1 MKLTGAA
8 TKVSEQTKRGFQADP
23 SQADFRPLCLDQIP
37 ERMDNPGMCRKRD
50 AAIKWFTEFQVDC
63 VMRNGDVP
71 EWFHGIITRKNAED
85 LLQNKAAGCFLI
97 RVSESRIGYTLS
109 YRTVDCCRHFMI
121 DVLRNGQYTIVGEAT
136 SYKSLDHLV
145 DFHQRHPILPYN
157 EILTVPCG
165 QISKDDADYAE
176 LLFSKKQPSGDSSSI
191 AHNQI
196 PVPFPRS
203 LPKPQAA
210 PELCSLRDVPP
221 PLPSRPSLLRS
232 RDRNLKTRNPQPSAG
247 FQDTIPVNRLY
258 PSLSKELSSVNLLND
273 ARISDDKPEPLPW
286 KSLFKRSQSTEAI
299 FKEAPP
305 LPPRTF
311 LPPTRAQEPSS
322 AKRPFPMEIPLT
334 NSTASEKE
342 ASKVPGSGIFFGE
355 RLCRVKNVIK
365 EMEKE
370 FRTQSTT
377 ISLLTLKKNSLKKKG
392 GATETRGHSDPFQ
405 AKSAESSPDKI
416 NDFSSGF
423 PGNSKE
429 TKNIYQELP
438 SELATQR
445 AIQTNKTAPNS
456 TAAPSVSCSSK
467 GFLNT
472 VGFNQCVKTKDSG
485 KKQPALPLEYH
496 QPPPFA
502 PGYY

>member
-1 MKLTGAA
+1 
-8 TKVSEQTKRGFQADP
+8 
-23 SQADFRPLCLDQIP
+23 
-37 ERMDNPGMCRKRD
+37 MDNPGMCRKRD

-63 VMRNGDVP
+63 VMRNGAFP
-71 EWFHGIITRKNAED
+71 EWFHGIITRKDAED

-145 DFHQRHPILPYN
+145 DFHQRLPIMPYN

-176 LLFSKKQPSGDSSSI
+176 LLFSKKQPSADSSSI
-191 AHNQI
+191 A

-210 PELCSLRDVPP
+210 PELRSLRDVPP

-232 RDRNLKTRNPQPSAG
+232 RDRNLKTRDPQPSAG
-247 FQDTIPVNRLY
+247 FQDTFPVNRLY
-258 PSLSKELSSVNLLND
+258 PSLSKELSSMNLLND

-286 KSLFKRSQSTEAI
+286 KNLSKRSQSTETI

-311 LPPTRAQEPSS
+311 LPPTRAQEPSP
-322 AKRPFPMEIPLT
+322 AKRPTEIPLT
-334 NSTASEKE
+334 NSTASERE
-342 ASKVPGSGIFFGE
+342 ASKASGSGIFFGE
-355 RLCRVKNVIK
+355 QLCKVKNVIK

-370 FRTQSTT
+370 FRTQSNT
-377 ISLLTLKKNSLKKKG
+377 IGLTLKKNSLKKKG
-392 GATETRGHSDPFQ
+392 GATETRGHSEPFQ

-423 PGNSKE
+423 QGNSKE

-438 SELATQR
+438 SELETQE
-445 AIQTNKTAPNS
+445 AIQTDKTATNS
-456 TAAPSVSCSSK
+456 TAAPSVSWSSK

-472 VGFNQCVKTKDSG
+472 VGLNPCVKTKDSG